1 MKLEVDKLKE
11 LCYFLYRLRKKYDRF
26 CGLLKNHTYCVWN
39 IHDLYN
45 EGDIEKVQIDFDCIV
60 ITDNYDIEYRIP
72 LYFYDETASN
82 IEKFFVN
89 EICIGTSI
97 NIFEVENQLEE
108 LRKNQTEIIDIQGKL

>member
-39 IHDLYN
+39 IPDLYN
-45 EGDIEKVQIDFDCIV
+45 EGEIEKVQIDFDCIV